1 MSAGPDSS
9 YIDLR
14 ARAREQVNCGRL
26 PSRLV
31 ESVSAGYGSSGKL
44 CSLCDQPI
52 TATQVEYE
60 VSGYAKET
68 FTLHV
73 SCYTAWRDEC
83 LERTLERGQASQ
95 PANPPVVAAA
105 GAPES
110 T

>member
-26 PSRLV
+26 PLRLA
-31 ESVSAGYGSSGKL
+31 ESVSAGYGSSGKV
-44 CSLCDQPI
+44 CSLCEQPI
-52 TATQVEYE
+52 TQTQVEYE
-60 VSGYAKET
+60 VLGYGKEP

-83 LERTLERGQASQ
+83 LERTLDRRGTAL
-95 PANPPVVAAA
+95 PAKTPPY
-105 GAPES
+105 PP
-110 T
+110 